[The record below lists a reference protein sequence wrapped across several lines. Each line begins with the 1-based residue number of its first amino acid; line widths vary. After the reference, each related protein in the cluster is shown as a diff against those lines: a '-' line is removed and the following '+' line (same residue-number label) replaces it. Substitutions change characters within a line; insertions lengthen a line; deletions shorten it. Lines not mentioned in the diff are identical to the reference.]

1 MCLTIRGNIVITLN
15 QNIRQ
20 KGAAAVEFAIFLPL
34 LVLLVFGTIEF
45 GLMFYNKQVLTN
57 ASREAARAAI
67 TGVAV
72 PEVKQIVLDYC
83 NGKLY
88 SLNGSVNL
96 SASDIDVPPLD
107 GNDQS
112 VAVSFNYDFMFSQAI
127 GIINSIKVSGQ
138 TIMRMEPGTGS

>member
-1 MCLTIRGNIVITLN
+1 MIRENTVKTLN
-15 QNIRQ
+15 QNIGQ
-20 KGAAAVEFAIFLPL
+20 KGSAAVEFAIVLQL

-57 ASREAARAAI
+57 ASREAVRAAI

-72 PEVKQIVLDYC
+72 SEVKQIVLDYC
-83 NGKLY
+83 NGKLF

-96 SASDIDVPPLD
+96 SASDIDVSPLD

-112 VAVSFNYDFMFSQAI
+112 VAVSFDYYFLFSQAI
-127 GIINSIKVSGQ
+127 GIINPIKVSGR